1 MKLSII
7 HTFLCTIL
15 ALSGLMAC
23 FAVNPIESILFL
35 ILCFCISGAI
45 LFTFNI
51 EFLGLI
57 YIIVYVGAVAIL
69 FLFIIM
75 MLDVKIRHSLLERI
89 FLGKYNI
96 FLAVILLLYPLI
108 ALINLI
114 LDNTF
119 FISSGLDN
127 FFSIDSFKTID
138 TFGQILFNYY
148 TINFLIA
155 GIVLLIALLGCIV
168 LTLKSNLLE

>member
-1 MKLSII
+1 MTFTVI
-7 HTFLCTIL
+7 HKFLCTFLII
-15 ALSGLMAC
+15 SGLMAS

-35 ILCFCISGAI
+35 ILCFCISGAA

-75 MLDVKIRHSLLERI
+75 MLDIKIRHSLIERI

-96 FLAVILLLYPLI
+96 FLAILFFLYPLI
-108 ALINLI
+108 ILINLI
-114 LDNTF
+114 LDNSF
-119 FISSGLDN
+119 FYFTRCKQ
-127 FFSIDSFKTID
+127 FF
-138 TFGQILFNYY
+138 YY
-148 TINFLIA
+148 
-155 GIVLLIALLGCIV
+155 
-168 LTLKSNLLE
+168 